1 MLIEYSEY
9 LTFENIYL
17 WFNIGVLPF
26 WLMLIFIPSSRITQI
41 LINSIILPL
50 FFAVA
55 YIYIFY
61 QIILLDESITAVF
74 KIYLNLDNLY
84 TLFSSEGFL
93 LIFWLHFLI
102 INLFVGSWISR
113 DGIKYDISKRLVF
126 LPLISIY
133 LMGPVGLVIYWV
145 VRIFYA
151 KRLGFHD

>member
-1 MLIEYSEY
+1 MINPSRLESVG
-9 LTFENIYL
+9 
-17 WFNIGVLPF
+17 GVLSRMARTDFALTPILEKKF
-26 WLMLIFIPSSRITQI
+26 EKNIFCSEK
-41 LINSIILPL
+41 L
-50 FFAVA
+50 
-55 YIYIFY
+55 
-61 QIILLDESITAVF
+61 ILLAYFLKRGTFFPWIFSKKELLLKTSIRAVSASF
-74 KIYLNLDNLY
+74 
-84 TLFSSEGFL
+84 EGFL